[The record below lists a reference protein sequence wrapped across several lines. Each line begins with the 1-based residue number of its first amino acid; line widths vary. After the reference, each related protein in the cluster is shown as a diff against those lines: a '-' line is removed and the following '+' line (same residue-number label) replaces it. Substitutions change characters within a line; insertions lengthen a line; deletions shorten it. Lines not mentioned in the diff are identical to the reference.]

1 MTFKAKPVLIASISC
16 IFLTTGA
23 LAAPPEGKGKP
34 DSPGQSQGQGQGQGK
49 GGGKGYGN
57 GNGGGKSHAGNG
69 GGSSSKSGDSD
80 SPGVTLRYAGITVS
94 TARTYA
100 HEYGLSG
107 YSQLPPGIRKNL
119 ARGKPLPPGI
129 AKKMVPGPMLARLP
143 AYPGYEW
150 RIAGSDLVLV
160 AIATAVIA
168 DVLLNVFD

>member
-1 MTFKAKPVLIASISC
+1 MRRKSSKALPLLLASC
-16 IFLTTGA
+16 A
-23 LAAPPEGKGKP
+23 LAIGQAVAAPPEGKGNPNKGNQGN
-34 DSPGQSQGQGQGQGK
+34 GQAQGQDKGQDKGQGK
-49 GGGKGYGN
+49 GRGKPDKDSHDAGAN
-57 GNGGGKSHAGNG
+57 GAS
-69 GGSSSKSGDSD
+69 
-80 SPGVTLRYAGITVS
+80 LRYAGITVT
-94 TARTYA
+94 TARSYA

-160 AIATAVIA
+160 AIATAVVA